1 MSSNRKNAKQ
11 RKTTTTKTKAQPRK
25 LKQQN
30 AKKPG
35 KRFSRAQAVNTME
48 LMVLNGLMTRKQ
60 MTEKLAKLDAKQA
73 LTDGTRSKDV
83 TTQKCFDVSRKAI
96 KAVRNASKAPSTS
109 AYVDASGKMVIV
121 YVTTAREGS
130 SKYASLAKS
139 EYKNDVRLAMLHN
152 KKRESKQNAK

>member
-35 KRFSRAQAVNTME
+35 KRFSRASAVNTLKM
-48 LMVLNGLMTRKQ
+48 MVENGLMTRTE
-60 MTEKLAKLDAKQA
+60 MTAKIAKLDAKQA

-96 KAVRNASKAPSTS
+96 KQVRNASKATSTS
-109 AYVDASGKMVIV
+109 AYVDDSGKMVIV

-139 EYKNDVRLAMLHN
+139 EYANDVRIAKLHH
-152 KKRESKQNAK
+152 KKRTDKQNAK

>member
-35 KRFSRAQAVNTME
+35 KRFSRAQAVNTMK

-152 KKRESKQNAK
+152 KKREAKQNAK

>member
-152 KKRESKQNAK
+152 KKREAKQNAK